1 MTSLHFL
8 DILYNRGQ
16 RTERP
21 RRQKPKDDK
30 MDSKTKTTKIN
41 EMKATM
47 HEYDRLGDVVL
58 RDQMKRAIAE
68 AKATW

>member
-1 MTSLHFL
+1 
-8 DILYNRGQ
+8 
-16 RTERP
+16 
-21 RRQKPKDDK
+21 
-30 MDSKTKTTKIN
+30 MDSKTKTAKIN

-47 HEYDRLGDVVL
+47 REYDRLGDVVL